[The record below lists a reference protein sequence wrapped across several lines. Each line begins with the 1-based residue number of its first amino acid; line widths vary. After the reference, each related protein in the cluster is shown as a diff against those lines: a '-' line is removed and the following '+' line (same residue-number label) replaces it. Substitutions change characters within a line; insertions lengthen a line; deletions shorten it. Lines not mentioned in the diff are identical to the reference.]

1 MGFLDSIGTVLGG
14 FNDVK
19 QIDKDGFD
27 FREKRRQAE
36 MDRQQQQQDWEQQ
49 NTRFGNQQEDR
60 AVNQVADVLAGSEGE
75 EPDVNPLLAGIEQS
89 KRAFMLDRA
98 RGVSKERKSSLARQ
112 KAESDFYLRS
122 MTEGGQDKRLDKRL
136 DVVKSEGDAN
146 RGSREGVAGADREVD
161 WARIAAMMS
170 RGGGQGG
177 GGGARKPYWNVKE
190 KRTDFL
196 TNEEVGSVPQGTY
209 TDVVSGRQSAT
220 AGQQGE
226 ATSTLISNLDDAL
239 KGYEATQGGLG
250 RFVPSAVSPTKAVAW
265 DRYKSTLQ
273 SAAQMMGRKILADNR
288 VSDQDRQ
295 AYAATIGVPSEW
307 ITALDPTQ
315 ARKRLDLLKSLAG
328 DYESKYGGGG
338 QGGEPPPAG
347 GRGGGVAQPRSKAEF
362 DALPSGTPFIDPTG
376 RRRIKP

>member
-19 QIDKDGFD
+19 QIDSDGFD
-27 FREKRRQAE
+27 FREKRRQA
-36 MDRQQQQQDWEQQ
+36 DLARQQQQEQWQ
-49 NTRFGNQQEDR
+49 QENTQFGNQQEDR

-161 WARIAAMMS
+161 WARIAAMMA
-170 RGGGQGG
+170 RGGQGG
-177 GGGARKPYWNVKE
+177 TARKPYWNVKE

-209 TDVVSGRQSAT
+209 TDVVSGRQSAM

-250 RFVPSAVSPTKAVAW
+250 RLVPSAVSPTKAVAW

-347 GRGGGVAQPRSKAEF
+347 GRGGGVAQPRSKAEY
-362 DALPSGTPFIDPTG
+362 DALPSGTRYMAPDG
-376 RRRIKP
+376 RTKVKR

>member
-1 MGFLDSIGTVLGG
+1 
-14 FNDVK
+14 
-19 QIDKDGFD
+19 
-27 FREKRRQAE
+27 
-36 MDRQQQQQDWEQQ
+36 
-49 NTRFGNQQEDR
+49 
-60 AVNQVADVLAGSEGE
+60 
-75 EPDVNPLLAGIEQS
+75 
-89 KRAFMLDRA
+89 
-98 RGVSKERKSSLARQ
+98 
-112 KAESDFYLRS
+112 
-122 MTEGGQDKRLDKRL
+122 
-136 DVVKSEGDAN
+136 
-146 RGSREGVAGADREVD
+146 
-161 WARIAAMMS
+161 MS

-220 AGQQGE
+220 SGQQGE

-273 SAAQMMGRKILADNR
+273 SAAQMMGRKILSDNR

-347 GRGGGVAQPRSKAEF
+347 GRGGGVAQPRSKAEY
-362 DALPSGTPFIDPTG
+362 DALPSGTRYMAPDG
-376 RRRIKP
+376 RTKVKR